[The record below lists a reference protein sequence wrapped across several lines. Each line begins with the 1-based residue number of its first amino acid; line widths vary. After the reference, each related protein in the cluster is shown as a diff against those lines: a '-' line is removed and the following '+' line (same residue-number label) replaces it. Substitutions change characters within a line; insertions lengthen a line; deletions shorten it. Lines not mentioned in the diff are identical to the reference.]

1 MTISGCL
8 CVWQT
13 GKYENTHVQ
22 LYAYIWTS
30 CNKLVS
36 NCVWMYINK
45 NEFLAG
51 KRICHK

>member
-1 MTISGCL
+1 MTISGWL

-13 GKYENTHVQ
+13 GKYKIHMYNYTHTYE
-22 LYAYIWTS
+22 LAAI
-30 CNKLVS
+30 NVS